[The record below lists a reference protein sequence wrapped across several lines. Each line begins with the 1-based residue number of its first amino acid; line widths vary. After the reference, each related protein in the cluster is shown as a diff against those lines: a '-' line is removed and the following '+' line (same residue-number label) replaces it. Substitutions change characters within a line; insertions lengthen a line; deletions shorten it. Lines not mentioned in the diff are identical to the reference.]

1 MLNQMVTDLETQKRK
16 VKKQMTD
23 ALALQKGL
31 ERDLEKEHKE
41 AEKWEKNAI
50 IAVQKEKDDLAKE
63 ALTRKNESLKR
74 ALEYEKHT
82 PKF

>member
-1 MLNQMVTDLETQKRK
+1 MGILMRLINLFRSNANDLLNKAEDPEKMLIQMVTDLETQKRK

-50 IAVQKEKDDLAKE
+50 IAVQK
-63 ALTRKNESLKR
+63 
-74 ALEYEKHT
+74 
-82 PKF
+82 